1 MNGDSKYRL
10 FRNFMVNELQIAR
23 ADIIQWVNEAI
34 DRQVA
39 KLIADGAIDIN
50 AVIANRVDRAV
61 MEIINEQG
69 DWNRKT
75 IRQEIADR
83 VVKRIEIQFK
93 TKE

>member
-1 MNGDSKYRL
+1 MNGDPKYRL

-50 AVIANRVDRAV
+50 TAIAKRVDRAV
-61 MEIINEQG
+61 MEVINEPG
-69 DWNRKT
+69 DWNRKA